1 MEWPLEQAK
10 SRVVTRKGRNMRS
23 VLGLLVVWLAERL
36 DRSLYTVPDIDELTS
51 LAATV
56 RG

>member
-1 MEWPLEQAK
+1 
-10 SRVVTRKGRNMRS
+10 MRS